1 MNQTLRSVHCPE
13 HILEGSIAASPTDAQ
28 CAVCRSPSNVGN
40 KIFCVTRGHHFYGS
54 CVGVA
59 IGFDVRTAWQWYA
72 N

>member
-13 HILEGSIAASPTDAQ
+13 HIQEGSIAASPNDAQ
-28 CAVCRSPSNVGN
+28 CAVCRSPSNVVN
-40 KIFCVTRGHHFYGS
+40 QIFCVTCGRHFHGG

-59 IGFDVRTAWQWYA
+59 TGSDVRTAWQWYA